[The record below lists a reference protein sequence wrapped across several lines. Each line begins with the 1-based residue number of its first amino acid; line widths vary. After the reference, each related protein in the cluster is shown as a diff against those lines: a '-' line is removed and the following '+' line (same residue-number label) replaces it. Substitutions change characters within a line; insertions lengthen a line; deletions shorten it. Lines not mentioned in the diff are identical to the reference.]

1 MKNPADVIVALSEI
15 DSRLAKE
22 DIVKQAWDLNIREFF
37 LGAQMAY
44 DSLISYGVKKIPLI
58 EEDDGSVPTFTWQD
72 FVQLA
77 HKLKT
82 RQLTGHAAR
91 DAMIAAANA
100 CDMHSWNNFY
110 RRVLLKDF
118 KCGATD
124 STINKV
130 LENIVAQAKKDKGT
144 TDANNYL
151 IPVFECQLAK
161 NGEDHPKKM
170 VGDKLLDYKLD
181 GCRLLTVV
189 DVETQEVTQYT
200 RNGKIN
206 DRFSDIKTKLQSM
219 LPMFKTSMVLDGEVI
234 SKNFQTLMTQV
245 NRKENV
251 DTSDAKLAL
260 FDIIPLGDF
269 RNGVCNIKLLD
280 RHELLMTLIPGFETH
295 TQGLVYVL
303 PKLMVNLSTP
313 EGQNTFKEF
322 NREAL
327 DSGVE
332 GIMIKD
338 PKAPYECKRT
348 FGWLKIKPFIT
359 VDLKIVGIEPGTP
372 ESRFA
377 HTLGNLVCEGTD
389 QGKFIRVSVGSGF
402 TEELRDEIWNNQDK
416 VLGRLAEVKGD
427 ALTLSRNTADEYSIR
442 FPTFMQFRD
451 LEVGGSKV

>member
-1 MKNPADVIVALSEI
+1 MKNAADVIVALSEI

-22 DIVKQAWDLNIREFF
+22 DIVRQAWDLSIWEFF

-72 FVQLA
+72 FQKLA
-77 HKLKT
+77 HQLRT

-91 DAMIAAANA
+91 DALMAAANA

-130 LENIVAQAKKDKGT
+130 LEKIGTIAQQ
-144 TDANNYL
+144 YF

-170 VGDKLLDYKLD
+170 VGPKLLDYKLD
-181 GCRLLTVV
+181 GVRLLTVI

-206 DRFSDIKTKLQSM
+206 DRFSDIRSKLEAM

-260 FDIIPLGDF
+260 FDIVPLSDF
-269 RNGVCNIKLLD
+269 KNGICNIKLED
-280 RHELLMTLIPGFETH
+280 RHQMLMSLIQGFETH

-303 PKLMVNLSTP
+303 PKLVVNLSTP

-338 PKAPYECKRT
+338 PNAPYECKRT